1 MNNNKKLF
9 TISLILVSVTTLTA
23 SNLFDVFCHVKRN
36 DIKNGIA
43 VPASRPSTN
52 HLEKNTNAKYMA
64 KQLSK
69 SASANVIL
77 GKISNVLERYG
88 YCTSL
93 NGSTFSNSDFTT
105 ASSSPM
111 ESFEIL
117 STSRN
122 EKTNIIRI
130 RVESNKDLQAYF
142 NTESG
147 LEIPFQ
153 LMNLGENEV
162 FISSSYLLPN
172 GNYIIKLR
180 SKSGDKE
187 LKLVIDQRE
196 LLGKK

>member
-23 SNLFDVFCHVKRN
+23 SNLFDVFRYVKRN

-43 VPASRPSTN
+43 VPESRPSAN

-77 GKISNVLERYG
+77 GKTFNVLERYG
-88 YCTSL
+88 YYTSL
-93 NGSTFSNSDFTT
+93 NGTTFSNLDFTT
-105 ASSSPM
+105 ASSSPT
-111 ESFEIL
+111 ESLEIL
-117 STSRN
+117 SISRN